1 MKKKFTRDFSWD
13 NYIDIKFDRGD
24 NVRISVE
31 KTLFEKSF
39 TANWSKEIYIY
50 KKSISNPPRYNIKSL
65 DEKEYDF
72 YFYIEELQKVFKEEF
87 PFDSFKV
94 LEETDEKVL
103 VEKLNSKVKN
113 LNWIDKSDL
122 LKK

>member
-1 MKKKFTRDFSWD
+1 MCAFQLKKRYLKS
-13 NYIDIKFDRGD
+13 
-24 NVRISVE
+24 RIQQIGQ
-31 KTLFEKSF
+31 KRF
-39 TANWSKEIYIY
+39 IY
-50 KKSISNPPRYNIKSL
+50 KKLISNPPRYNIKSL